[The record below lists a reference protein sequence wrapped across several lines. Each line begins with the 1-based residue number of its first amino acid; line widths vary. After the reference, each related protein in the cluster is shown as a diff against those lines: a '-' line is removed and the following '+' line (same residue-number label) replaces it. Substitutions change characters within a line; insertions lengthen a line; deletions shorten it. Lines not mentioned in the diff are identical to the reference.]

1 GMYNILHVLFVRVLE
16 FSILIIE
23 ILVIGEFPF
32 AAKQVSV
39 LTFLTVGTPA
49 LLLALWAYPG
59 TTEGTSKWH
68 ALWRFVLAAS
78 LTIGIMGLFVYIGE
92 YFVTELIRFATPVSQ
107 NAQEAQHVDAVARIA
122 AQTSLTTFTV
132 LCGIILIIFVE
143 PPSKFWVG
151 SNPLRG
157 DRRIVL
163 LALTMFITYVILL
176 FIPPLRNLFN
186 LTVLG
191 FYDYLLIGLLA
202 VVWVFVVRWT

>member
-1 GMYNILHVLFVRVLE
+1 
-16 FSILIIE
+16 
-23 ILVIGEFPF
+23 
-32 AAKQVSV
+32 
-39 LTFLTVGTPA
+39 
-49 LLLALWAYPG
+49 
-59 TTEGTSKWH
+59 
-68 ALWRFVLAAS
+68 
-78 LTIGIMGLFVYIGE
+78 MGLFVYIGE
-92 YFVTELIRFATPVSQ
+92 YFVTELIRFAAPASQ
-107 NAQEAQHVDAVARIA
+107 NAQEAQHVEAVARMA
-122 AQTSLTTFTV
+122 AQTALTTFTV

-191 FYDYLLIGLLA
+191 FYDYLLIGLLV
-202 VVWVFVVRWT
+202 VVWVFVVRWTWRERFLERLLAIK